1 MQPAIAYI
9 RVSTTG
15 QGKSGLG
22 LEAQQ
27 AALARFAEA
36 EGFEVVRTFT
46 ETMSGAKDDERRPEL
61 HAALDL
67 ARKQKAPI
75 LVAKLDRLSRDV
87 HYISGLMKHRVPF
100 IVAELGVDTDPFM
113 LHLYAALAEKER
125 ALISRRT
132 KDALA
137 AAKARGVRLGG
148 IRDQSI
154 ENRRQAV
161 ERAEQLRPVFQELAG
176 QSARGIAEEL
186 NKRGIKTASGGK
198 WHAAQVVR
206 VRVRLARNEP

>member
-1 MQPAIAYI
+1 MRPAIAYI
-9 RVSTTG
+9 RVSTAG

-27 AALARFAEA
+27 AALARFVEG
-36 EGFEVVRTFT
+36 EGFDLVQTFT
-46 ETMSGAKDDERRPEL
+46 ETMSGGRGDEHRPEL
-61 HAALDL
+61 AKALDL
-67 ARKQKAPI
+67 ARRQKAPI

-100 IVAELGVDTDPFM
+100 IVAELGVDVDPFL
-113 LHLYAALAEKER
+113 LHLYAALGEKER

-148 IRDQSI
+148 LRNHGAELQREAD
-154 ENRRQAV
+154 
-161 ERAEQLRPVFQELAG
+161 ERAEQLRPVFEELAG
-176 QSARGIAEEL
+176 LSARKAADEL
-186 NKRGIKTASGGK
+186 NRRGITTATGSK
-198 WHAAQVVR
+198 WYA
-206 VRVRLARNEP
+206 